1 MSARYELIAGSV
13 LLDSDFGDHALFA
26 EFADRPPTSCERRN
40 LRLQSSP
47 TGILAVT
54 TFSYEPSGI
63 TAFALVRLDCGERRL
78 CLSDDT

>member
-13 LLDSDFGDHALFA
+13 LLDSDCGDHAL
-26 EFADRPPTSCERRN
+26 FADRPPTSCEWRN

-63 TAFALVRLDCGERRL
+63 AAFALVRLDCGERRL